1 MKNKTTSSVK
11 ELMKFVVDRHPGQE
25 EFHQAVKDV
34 GQDIIPWLAERQDM
48 RDYRVLER
56 LIEPDR
62 IISFRIAWVDD
73 NNNIEINRGYRV
85 QCSSAIGPYKGG
97 LRFHPSVNESILKFL
112 AFEQTFKN
120 ALTGLPMGSGKGGSD
135 FNPKGR
141 SDNEIMRFCE
151 AFMIELHRHIGED
164 TDVPAGDV
172 GVGAKEIGY
181 LFGQYKRLQN
191 RFVGTMTGKEIA
203 VGGSELRTEATGY
216 GVVYF
221 LSCMLEHHDKSLD
234 GQAVAISGSGNVA
247 LHAAEMIIDKGGV
260 VVTLSDSDGSIYD
273 SEGLDAE
280 KLEWVKTLKQDRGGR
295 ISEYADKFDA
305 RFSEGQS
312 PWAVECDIAIPCAT
326 QNEITKEDA
335 KTLIENGCAAVVE
348 GANMPTVS
356 DAVDLFLEAGTML
369 APGKAANAGGVAV
382 SGLEMTQNAMKRSWS
397 REELCDCLSEMMKQ
411 IHDDCTEHGSTLN
424 NDVCNY
430 RQGANIA
437 GFRKVAKAMMAYGV
451 Y

>member
-120 ALTGLPMGSGKGGSD
+120 ALTDLPMGSGKGGSD